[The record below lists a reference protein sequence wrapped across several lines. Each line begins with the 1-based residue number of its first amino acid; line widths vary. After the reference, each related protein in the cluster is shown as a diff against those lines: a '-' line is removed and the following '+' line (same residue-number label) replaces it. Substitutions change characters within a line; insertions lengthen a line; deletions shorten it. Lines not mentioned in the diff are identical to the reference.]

1 MKLTQ
6 ASIDRLALPP
16 GKSEVIV
23 FDADVP
29 GFGVRLR
36 TGGSRTFIV
45 QYALGGRQRRMTI
58 GTTKLLDAA
67 KARQTARNLLA
78 KVRLGHD
85 PAVERA
91 EARAR
96 ASDESLGAII
106 SRFQQR
112 QERRLRPR
120 SYDENKRY
128 LERYLKPLHEL
139 HLASINRATVAARLG
154 KIASEH
160 GAASADRARAVL
172 SAFFAWAI
180 GEGLCETNPV
190 MGTNKHF
197 DGERSRDR
205 VLTDRELAVIW
216 KALPDSDYGAIVR
229 LLILTGQRRE
239 EIGALRWSEVDL
251 EAREIA
257 LPPARTK
264 NNRPHDVPLSDQA
277 LSILKSRPAHAG
289 RDLVFGDGPRT
300 RDGAVRGPASG
311 FQGWSKSKLALDQ
324 QTSSVGPWRL
334 HDVRRTVAT
343 RMAELGVQPH
353 VVEAVLNHVSG
364 HKAGVAGVYNRSS
377 YAHEKREAL
386 YFWGKHIAALTGD
399 DNRSDGERIVR
410 FPARAGK

>member
-1 MKLTQ
+1 MRLTQ
-6 ASIDRLALPP
+6 ASIDRLALPS

-23 FDADVP
+23 FDDDVP

-36 TGGSRTFIV
+36 AGGSRTFIV

-58 GTTKLLDAA
+58 GTAKILDAA

-91 EARAR
+91 EARTH
-96 ASDESLGAII
+96 ASDEPLGGII
-106 SRFQQR
+106 GRFLAR

-120 SYDENKRY
+120 SYVDTKRY
-128 LERYLKPLHEL
+128 LERHWRPLHEL

-154 KIASEH
+154 KIAGEH
-160 GAASADRARAVL
+160 GPASADRARAVL
-172 SAFFAWAI
+172 SSFFAWAI

-216 KALPDSDYGAIVR
+216 KGLPNSDYGAIVR

-239 EIGALRWSEVDL
+239 EIGGLRWSEVDL
-251 EAREIA
+251 QTREIA
-257 LPPARTK
+257 LPAARTK
-264 NNRPHDVPLSDQA
+264 NHRAHDVPLSDLA
-277 LSILKSRPAHAG
+277 LAILKSRPAHAG
-289 RDLVFGDGPRT
+289 RDLVFGDGPRA
-300 RDGAVRGPASG
+300 RDGEEPARG
-311 FQGWSKSKLALDQ
+311 FQGWSKAKLALDQ
-324 QTSSVGPWRL
+324 QASSVGPWRL
-334 HDVRRTVAT
+334 HDVRRTVVT

-377 YAHEKREAL
+377 YATEKREAL
-386 YFWGKHIAALTGD
+386 DFWGKHIERLTAD
-399 DNRSDGERIVR
+399 DNCSDSERIVR